1 MRHARFRLSFLLA
14 LCLAFL
20 QAHAALADQKS
31 EPAAATGRFEADI
44 LKIGPGNAT
53 LTLRLPLG
61 DKLLKIPLDSE
72 QNKLSGVRAG
82 DKATVVVD
90 SVEQPT
96 AVLSLVEVTRSAS
109 VYARTL
115 ALGGSLAAILGA
127 AAVAARWNPRRF
139 LIGMDNRYSN
149 SQVQLAFWFAAVA
162 MAYAAAVVLR
172 WHWAGGFIGGV
183 SIPNNLIGLTGL
195 SALSFGG
202 AKIITTQKVAAAK
215 DNADTKAAAAA
226 EAQAVADA
234 NAATSRNAAATES
247 VKPDD
252 KDAKAA
258 AAIAAANAASAKAK
272 SDAAAKAAA
281 DAATTNVKTR
291 GTPNF
296 LKDLVQNDHDQ
307 PDLGDFQM
315 ILIAFAS
322 VLIFALKVYSFLGA
336 MPVAAEVSLP
346 DVDTTLLA
354 SFGVGQGAYLV
365 KKAALNVG
373 DG

>member
-1 MRHARFRLSFLLA
+1 MESDGAN
-14 LCLAFL
+14 
-20 QAHAALADQKS
+20 
-31 EPAAATGRFEADI
+31 GRFEAEI
-44 LKIGPGNAT
+44 VKIGPGNET
-53 LTLRLPLG
+53 LALRLPLPLG
-61 DKLLKIPLDSE
+61 DKLLKISLDSE

-82 DKATVVVD
+82 DKATVIVD
-90 SVEQPT
+90 KVEEPT
-96 AVLSLVEVTRSAS
+96 AVTSIVEVTRSAS
-109 VYARTL
+109 VSARIM

-127 AAVAARWNPRRF
+127 AAVAARWDPRRF

-162 MAYAAAVVLR
+162 TAYAAAVVLR
-172 WHWAGGFIGGV
+172 WHWDGTFIGGV
-183 SIPNNLIGLTGL
+183 SIPNNLLGLTGL

-215 DNADTKAAAAA
+215 ENADVKAAAAA
-226 EAQAVADA
+226 EAKAVADA
-234 NAATSRNAAATES
+234 NAATAQNAAATAS
-247 VKPDD
+247 AKADD

-258 AAIAAANAASAKAK
+258 AATAAADAASAKAK

-281 DAATTNVKTR
+281 EAATTNVKPP

-296 LKDLVQNDHDQ
+296 FKDLVQNDHEQ

-322 VLIFALKVYSFLGA
+322 VLIFVLKVYSFLGA